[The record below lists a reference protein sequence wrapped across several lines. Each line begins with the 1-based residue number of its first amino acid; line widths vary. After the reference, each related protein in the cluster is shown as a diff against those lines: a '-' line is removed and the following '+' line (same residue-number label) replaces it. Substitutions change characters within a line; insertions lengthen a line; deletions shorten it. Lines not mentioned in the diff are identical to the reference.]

1 MLSQNIMKSTVTVK
15 LSFVTLNKI
24 WIGYTH
30 CKILYLAE
38 WFLLFPSTSD
48 TLSKVIK
55 SIFILTIDN
64 TQGGLLVTQL
74 KVKVFS
80 LGWQIK
86 SHLSQRWIYCIEICL
101 LFITISFIEAY
112 MNHNQIQGIF
122 NRPIYSIKFH
132 ILFPSFQFFMLVN
145 FWRSIFSSITQIK
158 RKRQYISRW
167 NYEVQHIS
175 LKLCWHIQF
184 ILTPSFR

>member
-1 MLSQNIMKSTVTVK
+1 MLRFLICNVMLSQNIMKSTVTVK

-30 CKILYLAE
+30 CKILNLLE
-38 WFLLFPSTSD
+38 WFLLFPFTFD

-80 LGWQIK
+80 LGWEIK
-86 SHLSQRWIYCIEICL
+86 SHWSQQWYAAQNIPFARYLFGHEPYFFIWASHCL
-101 LFITISFIEAY
+101 A
-112 MNHNQIQGIF
+112 
-122 NRPIYSIKFH
+122 IKF
-132 ILFPSFQFFMLVN
+132 MLGVA
-145 FWRSIFSSITQIK
+145 
-158 RKRQYISRW
+158 
-167 NYEVQHIS
+167 
-175 LKLCWHIQF
+175 
-184 ILTPSFR
+184 